1 MVAIL
6 DLAAT
11 TTLAGLRHTRA
22 LAEGRGLS
30 RERPSGHAEGH
41 AKSQDERRDQ
51 QRYTLL
57 HLISPPFAH
66 SPQHHRPHERRMEG
80 EGTRYKAP
88 PLSLCRWWGSLFRAL
103 SVVTPPP
110 FGSPATSL
118 EEERPMGF
126 APPPRGG
133 FAFIAA
139 PERQS
144 AREQSY

>member
-57 HLISPPFAH
+57 HLISP
-66 SPQHHRPHERRMEG
+66 
-80 EGTRYKAP
+80 
-88 PLSLCRWWGSLFRAL
+88 LSLIVLSTIGPMRDAWRVKAHATKPHPFRYVGGGAL
-103 SVVTPPP
+103 SL
-110 FGSPATSL
+110 GLSL
-118 EEERPMGF
+118 
-126 APPPRGG
+126 
-133 FAFIAA
+133 
-139 PERQS
+139 S
-144 AREQSY
+144 